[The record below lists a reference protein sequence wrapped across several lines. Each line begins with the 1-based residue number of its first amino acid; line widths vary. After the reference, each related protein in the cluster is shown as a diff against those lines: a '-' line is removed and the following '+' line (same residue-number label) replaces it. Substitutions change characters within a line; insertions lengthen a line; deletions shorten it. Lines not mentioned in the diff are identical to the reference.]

1 MIAVARRKGF
11 TLLEL
16 VVVMGLLVLIGSFTI
31 PTYQVLLSQLQLS
44 SAVDQVAGQIRLAQQ
59 KTVTEQSIYGVTFTS
74 GANTIPLFLYNTS
87 NGNKT
92 TQSTISLPTYI
103 TIDTVSF
110 SNNAD
115 VRFATSGA
123 PNYSGYLTLKDTVR
137 SKSRKIEI
145 RPSGTV
151 LTSGAEF

>member
-1 MIAVARRKGF
+1 MLAATRRGF

-31 PTYQVLLSQLQLS
+31 PTYQILLSQLQLS
-44 SAVDQVAGQIRLAQQ
+44 SAVDQVAEQIRLAQQ

-74 GANTIPLFLYNTS
+74 GSNSVPLFLYNS
-87 NGNKT
+87 GNGTKT
-92 TQSTISLPTYI
+92 TQSTITLPTYI
-103 TIDTVSF
+103 IIDTVSF
-110 SNNAD
+110 SGNSD

-123 PNYSGYLTLKDTVR
+123 PNYSGYLTLEDTVR

-151 LTSGAEF
+151 ITNGAEF